1 MPKIILD
8 KKMSHLNSPSK
19 AVVVLAYREMLGR
32 EPESEETIAR
42 YFNCE
47 DASHVREVIA
57 QSAEYKL
64 RMERLRDA
72 KAAGVT
78 ANSVGAKSVIKPTA
92 ITKLWTGLSS
102 LWAGHEKFSGNQ
114 QYGSATQKELK
125 MIAPPEEVKAI
136 DIQEKSPEAEVKTTS
151 AQSQQIAFVGN
162 CQANMLAALCHA
174 MQNEREVRSWEMT
187 PRFFSKLEKTRFDD
201 EMWAGVQC
209 IWAHPNERWHT
220 WLLNQPEHFQ
230 ARVRPLPTIDTPG
243 FHPDCAYV
251 NAKGKSIDSPI
262 GAYHSVLVLWGF
274 LQGLSPQ
281 DTRSLF
287 NAQVFNH
294 LGYFDLHA
302 SGINH
307 LVNKG
312 RHCEMPMH
320 RWLAAWQEEGVWMHT
335 INHPKPHVL
344 AQVALH
350 CLAQLGIA
358 GVAEARD
365 VVDDDLARSPCWPVY
380 PEVAQALGLRTS
392 GSYAFKCGHRPA
404 DQGRGVQYM
413 GLDAFIHASYAI
425 YARHAPSDLQCERL
439 LAQTFKG
446 LPDFLAHQAAAP
458 AGHAEQWAGSAHPYL
473 GLQDHQF
480 WRRSVERVALPDL
493 DPVLAAPFR
502 IAPTDKVATAG
513 SCFAQHIAR
522 TLVAHGFHYLV
533 TEHAPDL
540 PPDAQQA
547 RHYGMFSA
555 RFGNVYTARQLRQ
568 LLEMALG
575 DAPSPQG
582 LVWPREDGRWV
593 DGLRPYIEPDGFD
606 DEAQALASR
615 QQMLAC
621 TSDMFQGCDVLVF
634 TLGLT
639 EAWHRTADGVVLPL
653 APGVA
658 SWFAPMDE
666 FAFVNFS
673 HEQVLA
679 DMRAFLWLLKSVN
692 PKVRVVL
699 TVSPVPLVA
708 TYEPRSVMASTA
720 YSKAV
725 LRTVAQELVNEFAW
739 VAYFASYEVITAAPN
754 AGKYFAAD
762 WRNVTP
768 EGVAHVMGL
777 FMKHFASGGGD
788 SHHAQVVQ
796 AFGLQQTDLDTATRS
811 VGAVICDEQRL
822 DADLA

>member
-1 MPKIILD
+1 
-8 KKMSHLNSPSK
+8 MSRSN
-19 AVVVLAYREMLGR
+19 AVSRSDVVLAYRELLGR
-32 EPESEETIAR
+32 EPESEEIIAR
-42 YFNCE
+42 YLTFK
-47 DASHVREVIA
+47 HVSQIREVIGK
-57 QSAEYKL
+57 SVEYKL
-64 RMERLRDA
+64 RAGLFQEV
-72 KAAGVT
+72 KAASVEALKIEPPVT
-78 ANSVGAKSVIKPTA
+78 VKTTGFKN
-92 ITKLWTGLSS
+92 LWNGLAGF
-102 LWAGHEKFSGNQ
+102 WAGREKSAGVQNTLGPFS
-114 QYGSATQKELK
+114 
-125 MIAPPEEVKAI
+125 APPEKKSTKASRALI
-136 DIQEKSPEAEVKTTS
+136 PTVPVQPHRVV
-151 AQSQQIAFVGN
+151 FVGN
-162 CQANMLAALCHA
+162 CQVNMLAAMCNA
-174 MQNEREVRSWEMT
+174 MQQQVVAMGLEMT
-187 PRFFSKLEKTRFDD
+187 PRFFSQLEASRFDD
-201 EMWAGVQC
+201 VLWADAQC
-209 IWAHPNERWHT
+209 IWVHPNQRWLN
-220 WLLNQPEHFQ
+220 WLRKQPEHFQ
-230 ARVRPLPTIDTPG
+230 DKVRPLPTIDTLG

-251 NAKGKSIDSPI
+251 DAKGQSIDSPI

-274 LQGLSPQ
+274 LQSLSPQ

-287 NAQVFNH
+287 NAQVFKH

-302 SGINH
+302 SGMSH

-312 RHCEMPMH
+312 RQCQMPMH
-320 RWLAAWQEEGVWMHT
+320 RWLAAWHEEGVWMHT
-335 INHPKPHVL
+335 INHPKPRVL

-365 VVDDDLARSPCWPVY
+365 VVDDELARSPCWPVY
-380 PEVAQALGLRTS
+380 PEVAQALGLRTP
-392 GSYAFKCGHRPA
+392 GSYAFKCGHRSA
-404 DQGRGVQYM
+404 DQGHGVKYM
-413 GLDAFIHASYAI
+413 GLDAFIEASYAV

-439 LAQTFKG
+439 LAQAFQG
-446 LPDFLAHQAAAP
+446 LPDFLALQAAAP
-458 AGHAEQWAGSAHPYL
+458 EGHAAQWAGSSNPYR
-473 GLQDHQF
+473 GLPDHQF
-480 WRRSVERVALPDL
+480 WRRSVEQVAPPDL

-533 TEHAPDL
+533 TEQAPDL
-540 PPDAQQA
+540 PPEAQQA

-575 DAPSPQG
+575 VAPSPQG

-708 TYEPRSVMASTA
+708 TYEQRSVMASTA

-777 FMKHFASGGGD
+777 FMKHFASGGND
-788 SHHAQVVQ
+788 SLHTQVVQ

>member
-1 MPKIILD
+1 MKAFWAQWLAR
-8 KKMSHLNSPSK
+8 SGRSSP
-19 AVVVLAYREMLGR
+19 
-32 EPESEETIAR
+32 
-42 YFNCE
+42 
-47 DASHVREVIA
+47 DA
-57 QSAEYKL
+57 
-64 RMERLRDA
+64 ERLGGA
-72 KAAGVT
+72 LTAGRS
-78 ANSVGAKSVIKPTA
+78 AF
-92 ITKLWTGLSS
+92 GLQG
-102 LWAGHEKFSGNQ
+102 LVDPQACLAG
-114 QYGSATQKELK
+114 GSR
-125 MIAPPEEVKAI
+125 IV
-136 DIQEKSPEAEVKTTS
+136 
-151 AQSQQIAFVGN
+151 FVGN
-162 CQANMLAALCHA
+162 CQVSMLASLCNA
-174 MQNEREVRSWEMT
+174 MQKEVEATGWELT
-187 PRFFSKLEKTRFDD
+187 TKFFAMLEESRFDD
-201 EMWAGVQC
+201 ANWAGVQR
-209 IWAHPNERWHT
+209 IWAHPNERWMA
-220 WLLNQPEHFQ
+220 WLQKQPEHFQ
-230 ARVRPLPTIDTPG
+230 ARVRPLPTIDTLG

-251 NAKGKSIDSPI
+251 HVQGKAVDSPI
-262 GAYHSVLVLWGF
+262 GAYHSALVLWGF
-274 LQGLSPQ
+274 LQGLSKKA
-281 DTRSLF
+281 TRELF
-287 NAQVFNH
+287 NAQVFRH
-294 LGYFDLHA
+294 LGYFELQA
-302 SGINH
+302 VGIDH
-307 LVNKG
+307 LVHKG
-312 RHCEMPMH
+312 RQCGMPMH
-320 RWLAAWQEEGVWMHT
+320 RWLAQWQESGVWMHT

-344 AQVALH
+344 ADVALH
-350 CLAQLGIA
+350 CLHQLGLQGA
-358 GVAEARD
+358 PEARD
-365 VVDDDLARSPCWPVY
+365 VVLDELALSPCWPVY
-380 PEVAQALGLRTS
+380 PAVAQALGLRTE
-392 GSYAFKCGHRPA
+392 GGYGFKGRHSLRLHAKPA
-404 DQGRGVQYM
+404 NFL
-413 GLDAFIHASYAI
+413 GLDVFIDASYAL
-425 YARHAPSDLQCERL
+425 YARYAPGDLRCDRLDAQAFAQLPAL
-439 LAQTFKG
+439 LARDPDPVIRSAPARGNPYNG
-446 LPDFLAHQAAAP
+446 LP
-458 AGHAEQWAGSAHPYL
+458 
-473 GLQDHQF
+473 DHQF
-480 WRRSVERVALPDL
+480 WRRSVEQVSPPDL

-533 TEHAPDL
+533 TERGDDL
-540 PPDAQQA
+540 STEVQQD
-547 RHYGMFSA
+547 RQFGVFSA

-582 LVWPREDGRWV
+582 LVWPREDGRWL

-708 TYEPRSVMASTA
+708 TYEQRSVMASTA

-777 FMKHFASGGGD
+777 FMKHFASGGND
-788 SHHAQVVQ
+788 SLHTQVVQ
-796 AFGLQQTDLDTATRS
+796 TFGLQQTDLDTATRS

>member
-1 MPKIILD
+1 
-8 KKMSHLNSPSK
+8 MSISNPFSR
-19 AVVVLAYREMLGR
+19 ADVVLAYREMLGR

-42 YFNCE
+42 YFSCK
-47 DASHVREVIA
+47 DAAHVREVIS

-64 RMERLRDA
+64 RLEQLLDA
-72 KAAGVT
+72 KAACVT
-78 ANSVGAKSVIKPTA
+78 AKSIDATSIIKPIA
-92 ITKLWTGLSS
+92 VKNFWNGLLS
-102 LWAGHEKFSGNQ
+102 LWAGQEKSASVQ
-114 QYGSATQKELK
+114 QHGTEPQDELK

-136 DIQEKSPEAEVKTTS
+136 HIQGKSPEAETQAMS

-162 CQANMLAALCHA
+162 CQANMLAAFCHA
-174 MQNEREVRSWEMT
+174 MQNEREVKGWEMT
-187 PRFFSKLEKTRFDD
+187 PHFFRKLEKSRFDD
-201 EMWAGVQC
+201 DMWAGVQC
-209 IWAHPNERWHT
+209 IWAHPNERWRT
-220 WLLNQPEHFQ
+220 WLLKQPEHFQ
-230 ARVRPLPTIDTPG
+230 ARVRTLPTIDTLG

-251 NAKGKSIDSPI
+251 SAQGKPVDSPI
-262 GAYHSVLVLWGF
+262 GAYHSALVLWGF

-281 DTRSLF
+281 ATRALF
-287 NAQVFNH
+287 NAKVFRH
-294 LGYFDLHA
+294 LGFFDLHEA
-302 SGINH
+302 GVNH
-307 LVNKG
+307 LVKKG
-312 RHCEMPMH
+312 RQFGLPMH

-344 AQVALH
+344 ADVALH
-350 CLAQLGIA
+350 CLAQMGIE
-358 GVAEARD
+358 GVSDARD
-365 VVDDDLARSPCWPVY
+365 VVADELALSPCWPVY
-380 PEVAQALGLRTS
+380 PEVAQALGLRTQ
-392 GSYAFKCGHRPA
+392 GSYAFKCAHRSA
-404 DQGRGVQYM
+404 DQGRLVHYM
-413 GLDAFIHASYAI
+413 GLDAFIQASYAL
-425 YARHAPSDLQCERL
+425 YARYASGELLCDRLKAQAFESLPAFLAELAATPLVPSGHAAL
-439 LAQTFKG
+439 LAVAANPYRG
-446 LPDFLAHQAAAP
+446 LP
-458 AGHAEQWAGSAHPYL
+458 
-473 GLQDHQF
+473 DHQF
-480 WRRSVERVALPDL
+480 WRRSVEQVVASDL

-502 IAPTDKVATAG
+502 ISPKDKVATAG

-533 TEHAPDL
+533 TERADDL
-540 PPDAQQA
+540 PPDSQHA
-547 RHYGMFSA
+547 RQFGVFSA
-555 RFGNVYTARQLRQ
+555 RFGNVYSARQLRQ

-606 DEAQALASR
+606 DEVQALASR

-621 TSDMFQGCDVLVF
+621 ASDMFQGCDVLVF

-639 EAWHRTADGVVLPL
+639 EAWYRTADDVVLPL

-658 SWFAPMDE
+658 APSAPMDE

-720 YSKAV
+720 YSKSV
-725 LRTVAQELVNEFAW
+725 LRTVAQELVNEFDW
-739 VAYFASYEVITAAPN
+739 VAYFASYEVITSAPN

-777 FMKHFASGGGD
+777 FMKHFALQESLE
-788 SHHAQVVQ
+788 QVSPTVRQ
-796 AFGLQQTDLDTATRS
+796 AGAKLTDLDKATQS
-811 VGAVICDEQRL
+811 VSEVICDEQKL
-822 DADLA
+822 DADLM

>member
-1 MPKIILD
+1 
-8 KKMSHLNSPSK
+8 MSISNSVSRSD
-19 AVVVLAYREMLGR
+19 VVLAYRELLGR
-32 EPESEETIAR
+32 EPESEAAIAL
-42 YFNCE
+42 YFVYN
-47 DASHVREVIA
+47 DVAQIREVIA
-57 QSAEYKL
+57 QSAEYQLRVQQLREAELAAAKL
-64 RMERLRDA
+64 
-72 KAAGVT
+72 AADT
-78 ANSVGAKSVIKPTA
+78 AHSKTA
-92 ITKLWTGLSS
+92 VVKNLWNGLSG
-102 LWAGHEKFSGNQ
+102 LWAGQDKSSDVQ
-114 QYGSATQKELK
+114 QPS
-125 MIAPPEEVKAI
+125 
-136 DIQEKSPEAEVKTTS
+136 IQAQDASPQAEFQVAC
-151 AQSQQIAFVGN
+151 AQAQNMAFVGN
-162 CQANMLAALCHA
+162 CQASMLAALSNA
-174 MQNEREVRSWEMT
+174 MQKERVAKGWEMT
-187 PRFFSKLEKTRFDD
+187 PRFFSKLEKSAFDD
-201 EMWAGVQC
+201 DMWAGVQC
-209 IWAHPNERWHT
+209 IWAHPNERWRA
-220 WLLNQPEHFQ
+220 WLQKQPEHFQ
-230 ARVRPLPTIDTPG
+230 AKVRPLPTIDTLG

-251 NAKGKSIDSPI
+251 DAKGQSIDSPI

-274 LQGLSPQ
+274 LQGLSVQ
-281 DTRSLF
+281 ATRSLF

-302 SGINH
+302 SGMSH

-312 RHCEMPMH
+312 RQCQMPMH

-350 CLAQLGIA
+350 CLALLGIA

-365 VVDDDLARSPCWPVY
+365 VVDDELARSPCWPVY
-380 PEVAQALGLRTS
+380 PEVAQALGLRTP

-404 DQGRGVQYM
+404 DQGHSVKYM
-413 GLDAFIHASYAI
+413 GLDAFIEASYAV

-439 LAQTFKG
+439 LAQAFQV
-446 LPDFLAHQAAAP
+446 LPDFLAQQAAAP
-458 AGHAEQWAGSAHPYL
+458 EGHAAQWAGSANPYR
-473 GLQDHQF
+473 GLPDHQF
-480 WRRSVERVALPDL
+480 WRRSVEQVAPPDL

-533 TEHAPDL
+533 TEQAPDL
-540 PPDAQQA
+540 PPEAQQA

-575 DAPSPQG
+575 EAPSPPG
-582 LVWPREDGRWV
+582 LVLPRGDGRWV
-593 DGLRPYIEPDGFD
+593 DGLRPYIEPEGFD
-606 DEAQALASR
+606 NEAQALASR
-615 QQMLAC
+615 QHMLAC

-639 EAWHRTADGVVLPL
+639 EAWHRPADGVVVPL

-658 SWFAPMDE
+658 SPSAPMGE

-692 PKVRVVL
+692 AKVRVVL

-725 LRTVAQELVNEFAW
+725 LRTVAQELVNEFDW

-754 AGKYFAAD
+754 AGHYFASD
-762 WRNVTP
+762 WREVLP

-777 FMKHFASGGGD
+777 FMKHWALDGD
-788 SHHAQVVQ
+788 AGQGAECVQ
-796 AFGLQQTDLDTATRS
+796 TRAPQRSDLEQATQS
-811 VGAVICDEQRL
+811 VSAVICDEKKL
-822 DADLA
+822 DTDLA